1 VIGNWKE
8 TSDESKRRWE
18 ANADF
23 WDANIGEHSNLLI
36 KGSEGY
42 GENS

>member
-1 VIGNWKE
+1 MGNWKE

-23 WDANIGEHSNLLI
+23 WDEKMGEHSNL
-36 KGSEGY
+36 
-42 GENS
+42 